1 MSNHFMIARGK
12 EEIFKSKKLFSVSKH
27 PLPPA
32 EEPTCVSKAMQ
43 CHEWKQAMFE
53 EFTALMNN
61 APINAP
67 TTTSLRDTRNTN
79 NGFMRKPPESSS
91 QPHPSTKRCTLMP
104 TRSVDI
110 SSAGKPR
117 ISHYQPPSPHC
128 TQLQVTDIL
137 TKAVT
142 RPRHQ
147 FLVSKLM
154 LIDQQHQ
161 FEGGCE

>member
-1 MSNHFMIARGK
+1 MKPSRFNSESIPRRQIQIK
-12 EEIFKSKKLFSVSKH
+12 LKLKSTEQHENNQNRTGVEFGTHVWCC
-27 PLPPA
+27 
-32 EEPTCVSKAMQ
+32 PTR
-43 CHEWKQAMFE
+43 
-53 EFTALMNN
+53 T

-117 ISHYQPPSPHC
+117 ISHYH
-128 TQLQVTDIL
+128 
-137 TKAVT
+137 
-142 RPRHQ
+142 RPTGESIAIVGLLRNLRRLFQ
-147 FLVSKLM
+147 ICYTFINPLFLST
-154 LIDQQHQ
+154 
-161 FEGGCE
+161 